1 MKSGDLRL
9 EVQLRRLP
17 QPSSNW
23 TALWRWLLDDLP
35 KIDNENAPDE
45 QVVEGS
51 SSRRNPNP
59 ANKEV
64 EGE

>member
-1 MKSGDLRL
+1 MPELNVRIEIKRTTGPAPGWS
-9 EVQLRRLP
+9 
-17 QPSSNW
+17 
-23 TALWRWLLDDLP
+23 ALWRWLLDDLP
-35 KIDNENAPDE
+35 EIDNENAPDE